1 MLFYTIL
8 HYIQGDSIMKVI
20 LREDVKNLGHMGEVV
35 NVSDGYARNFL
46 LPKKFAVEANT
57 KNLKEFQHNKKVI
70 AERAAKIK
78 ESFKTS
84 AEKLS
89 AVSLTIKAKTGEDD
103 KLFGSVTNMNIAEAL
118 TAEGYDIDKK
128 KIVLDEPIKR
138 LGEYSVTIKLH
149 PEISTQ
155 IKVQVVQE

>member
-1 MLFYTIL
+1 
-8 HYIQGDSIMKVI
+8 MKVI